1 MIDKAKT
8 MKEALKLL
16 AKGQIDKAIAEWQK
30 ISAEYP
36 DGNTYN
42 YIGDL
47 YIKNGDKQGAID
59 EFHKAAKIYTDEGF
73 ALKAL
78 AIHKKVLNLNPRDAM
93 ALIALGELNEEKKIH
108 TDAIKFYLAA
118 ADVLSKENKK
128 DDLLRVYDKILNL
141 APKNIKLRMKVSE
154 LFAKEGFIPE
164 AAKEY
169 CNISE
174 LFAERGDASG
184 AKEYLTKAFEIQPGN
199 RDVLIKLSELF
210 ERAGEFDKA
219 AEYIQTAIDKT
230 GEDAEMTL
238 RVANLMISMG
248 KIEEATEKIQSVL
261 KGDPSNLGARKK
273 LADLY
278 QQSGDITSA
287 WDEYKQVIDS
297 MIDAERYAEA
307 IAILGTFKDFEP
319 IENRKKLV
327 SVFKMKGDEENA
339 FKELYEL
346 HDMLA
351 DQMQTEEAIEVLKD
365 AMVIKPESEIARK
378 RLAELEAELKKP
390 AKAEAPPPPPPP
402 QEEAIEEPTF
412 EEPAVEEPVIE
423 EPAAPQPVAA
433 AAPQQKG
440 LQDILNEVDV
450 LFRYG
455 LYNDAKPMLEEQ
467 KPKHPTNIELHQRL
481 RQLYIETSDTEL
493 AVTECLVLNTLYVQQ
508 GNAVAAKEAIDEAA
522 KINPSDPRL
531 VGKVEV
537 APQKPSI
544 RDHTEELAEADFY
557 VQQGFFDEAANI
569 YKRLMENF
577 PDEKVLSDKLV
588 ELEAMKAGAE
598 EAAEEGG
605 ITLDDLEEQPA
616 PTPFAGEA
624 EESGL
629 FDVSSLLDAADSG
642 GASSSGLDEDVLGI
656 FDAFKKGLSQEIA
669 NEDAATHYDL
679 GIAYKEMG
687 IVDDAIKEFQ
697 ISQRDPNY
705 YTQSATMI
713 GLCLMSKG
721 AYDLAAEAFS
731 ATMKKVPPT
740 DEKRW
745 SLTYDLALAYEMGG
759 KKAEALGKYKEVLG
773 WDPSFRDVTAKVQ
786 ALGGGAQAAP
796 AAAKEQPKQAE
807 QQEQPKPAK
816 DRAKSRVSYI

>member
-1 MIDKAKT
+1 
-8 MKEALKLL
+8 MKEAQKLL

-30 ISAEYP
+30 ISAEFP

-47 YIKNGDKQGAID
+47 YIKKGDKQGAID

-128 DDLLRVYDKILNL
+128 DSLLNVYDKILNL
-141 APKNIKLRMKVSE
+141 APKNIKLRIKVSE
-154 LFAKEGFIPE
+154 LFSKEGFIPE

-169 CNISE
+169 CNIAE
-174 LFAERGDASG
+174 LFSERGDAKSS
-184 AKEYLTKAFEIQPGN
+184 KEYLTKAFEIQPGN
-199 RDVLIKLSELF
+199 RAVLIKLSEVY
-210 ERAGEFDKA
+210 EKSGEFDKA

-230 GEDAEMTL
+230 GEDADMSL
-238 RVANLMISMG
+238 RIANLKIAMG
-248 KIEEATEKIQSVL
+248 NIEEATEKIQAVL
-261 KGDPSNLGARKK
+261 KMEPSNVEARKK

-297 MIDAERYAEA
+297 LIDAEKYSDA

-327 SVFKMKGDEENA
+327 SVFKMKGDEDNA
-339 FKELYEL
+339 FKELYDL

-351 DQMQTEEAIEVLKD
+351 NQMQTEEAIEVLKD
-365 AMVIKPESEIARK
+365 ALVIKPESELARK
-378 RLAELEAELKKP
+378 KLADMEAELHKP
-390 AKAEAPPPPPPP
+390 AKQEAPPP
-402 QEEAIEEPTF
+402 QEEAVEEPAFEEPTF
-412 EEPAVEEPVIE
+412 EEPVME
-423 EPAAPQPVAA
+423 EPAPAAPEPVAA
-433 AAPQQKG
+433 AAPQPQKS

-467 KPKHPTNIELHQRL
+467 KSKHPTNIDLHARL
-481 RQLYIETSDTEL
+481 KQLYVETNDLEL
-493 AVTECLVLNTLYVQQ
+493 AVTECLVLNTLYEQK
-508 GNAVAAKEAIDEAA
+508 GDAAAAKGAIQEAA

-531 VGKVEV
+531 AGKVEV
-537 APQKPSI
+537 EAAKPSI

-557 VQQGFFDEAANI
+557 TQQGFYDEAANI
-569 YKRLMENF
+569 YKRLMEMF
-577 PDEKVLSDKLV
+577 PDEKVLSDKLD
-588 ELEAMKAGAE
+588 EIEAMKAGAA

-605 ITLDDLEEQPA
+605 GITLEDLEEQPA

-624 EESGL
+624 EESEL

-642 GASSSGLDEDVLGI
+642 EGSTSGLDEDVLGI

-697 ISQRDPNY
+697 IAQRDPNY
-705 YTQSATMI
+705 YTQAATMI

-721 AYDLAAEAFS
+721 AYDVAAEAFS
-731 ATMKKVPPT
+731 TAMKKVPAT

-745 SLTYDLALAYEMGG
+745 SLTYDLALAYELGG
-759 KKAEALGKYKEVLG
+759 RKAEALGKYKEVLG
-773 WDPSFRDVTAKVQ
+773 WDPSFRDVSAKVQ
-786 ALGGGAQAAP
+786 ALSSGAEAAP
-796 AAAKEQPKQAE
+796 AAPKQ
-807 QQEQPKPAK
+807 QPKPAEADAKEEPKAAPK
-816 DRAKSRVSYI
+816 DRSKSRVSYI